1 MIADVAQFPHIKTE
15 QTEIT
20 IPTKSIETSESA
32 TAGEETKK
40 TNLTTEEA
48 VKAYFHDIPVMTTVA
63 FCESTFRHYDA
74 NGNVLRGVVNGSDV
88 GVMQINT
95 YYHGSTAKKL
105 GLDLTTMEGN
115 MAYARYLY
123 EEQGTAPW
131 VHSQPCWGSGSHVAY
146 R

>member
-15 QTEIT
+15 QTEIS
-20 IPTKSIETSESA
+20 IPTESIETSELA
-32 TAGEETKK
+32 KAGEETKK
-40 TNLTTEEA
+40 TNLTTEET
-48 VKAYFHDIPVMTTVA
+48 VKAYFHDIPVMATVA

-95 YYHGSTAKKL
+95 YYHGSTAEKL
-105 GLDLTTMEGN
+105 GLDLTTVEGN
-115 MAYARYLY
+115 MEYARYLY
-123 EEQGTAPW
+123 ETQGTAPW
-131 VHSQPCWGSGSHVAY
+131 IHSKHCWNSNQHVAL

>member
-1 MIADVAQFPHIKTE
+1 VIADVAQFPHIKTE

-20 IPTKSIETSESA
+20 IPTKSIETSDSA
-32 TAGEETKK
+32 QAGEESKT
-40 TNLTTEEA
+40 TNLTTEET
-48 VKAYFHDIPVMTTVA
+48 VKAYFDDIPVMAAVA
-63 FCESTFRHYDA
+63 FCESTFRHNDA
-74 NGNVLRGVVNGSDV
+74 NGNLLRGVVNGSDI